1 MSKSVSALTPLEVVQ
16 MVLVVVR
23 DDEQVGSQAV
33 VVENLQNGQILT
45 SNGIHYIKQRPST
58 V

>member
-1 MSKSVSALTPLEVVQ
+1 

-23 DDEQVGSQAV
+23 DDERVGSQVV

-58 V
+58 L